1 MKNSLVIHGTFNFS
15 KLMDSGGW
23 QDTTYRIPYRQ
34 IDGNDHT
41 FRATLSGVYDL
52 PVGRGRG
59 LLPNMNRVA
68 DAAIG
73 GWEVGSLYIFQSGS
87 PWILPNNPNEI
98 YLHNAYVKPHVQA
111 DNGYIRLVAACAEQY
126 KETNS
131 VYSLV
136 PLSYDYDGT
145 CSNGAN
151 FLQQP
156 SYAPYPDNV
165 YTGIRLLRTHQFDA
179 NLSKNFS
186 LPETLRL
193 QVRLEAFNVLNH
205 PLWAQGPDGS
215 SNDTSFGT
223 ITRGP
228 SGQSNLPRQLQLS
241 AKVIW

>member
-1 MKNSLVIHGTFNFS
+1 
-15 KLMDSGGW
+15 
-23 QDTTYRIPYRQ
+23 
-34 IDGNDHT
+34 
-41 FRATLSGVYDL
+41 
-52 PVGRGRG
+52 
-59 LLPNMNRVA
+59 MNRIA

-73 GWEVGSLYIFQSGS
+73 GWELGSLYIFQSGS
-87 PWILPNNPNEI
+87 PWILPGNPNEI

-111 DNGYIRLVAACAEQY
+111 DNGYIRLAAACAEQY
-126 KETNS
+126 SEPKGST
-131 VYSLV
+131 VYGLV
-136 PLSYDYDGT
+136 PLAYDYDGT
-145 CSNGAN
+145 CPNGAN

-156 SYAPYPDNV
+156 SYAPYPDNI

-179 NLSKNFS
+179 NLSKNFT

-228 SGQSNLPRQLQLS
+228 SGQSNLARQLQLS